1 MSSHPQHLPKKKCK
15 LVSKVH
21 EALTERDDHRR
32 ARGGEK
38 KSQISFRMH
47 SNHFGVYL
55 RLHTTQEE
63 KKKRK
68 KQHHRNRIES
78 LFFISFFFFTLRLLL
93 HSLRIVKQ
101 VFPNPARRRWVLR
114 ERRLRQWART
124 RRHEFGL
131 RWKHDLWV
139 FHESPALFW
148 WNFTQFPHTI
158 DERKS
163 QKSHDRERT
172 ADLRG
177 RESRTDE
184 IFIEKSPIVWN
195 CLRQLFILTFHS

>member
-1 MSSHPQHLPKKKCK
+1 MSSHPKHLHKKFKN
-15 LVSKVH
+15 SS
-21 EALTERDDHRR
+21 RR
-32 ARGGEK
+32 CTKRSQSETIIDARGGREE
-38 KSQISFRMH
+38 ISFRMH

-55 RLHTTQEE
+55 RLHTTH
-63 KKKRK
+63 KKRRK
-68 KQHHRNRIES
+68 NSITSQSHRV
-78 LFFISFFFFTLRLLL
+78 SFLHLLLLL
-93 HSLRIVKQ
+93 HSSASFTLSSDCETSFSQSSQKMGSE
-101 VFPNPARRRWVLR
+101 R
-114 ERRLRQWART
+114 ERLRQWVRA

-163 QKSHDRERT
+163 RRSHDGERT
-172 ADLRG
+172 ADLCG

-195 CLRQLFILTFHS
+195 CLRQ